1 MTVNRAVSIFAGFM
15 VMASLAAAHFNGQIN
30 LGQMSWMW
38 LTAFVGANLFQMG
51 FTGFC
56 PAANIMKAMGL
67 KDAVGACGT
76 TGAAGTT
83 GKCC

>member
-1 MTVNRAVSIFAGFM
+1 MNVNRAVSIFAGLM
-15 VMASLAAAHFNGQIN
+15 IMASLAAAHFSGQID
-30 LGQMSWMW
+30 LSHLSWLW

-56 PAANIMKAMGL
+56 PAASIFKALGI
-67 KDAVGACGT
+67 KDAN
-76 TGAAGTT
+76 

>member
-1 MTVNRAVSIFAGFM
+1 M
-15 VMASLAAAHFNGQIN
+15 
-30 LGQMSWMW
+30 GQMGWLW

-56 PAANIMKAMGL
+56 PAAKIMKALGL
-67 KDAVGACGT
+67 RDSDSCST
-76 TGAAGTT
+76 SSSST

>member
-1 MTVNRAVSIFAGFM
+1 MTVNRAISIFAGFM
-15 VMASLAAAHFNGQIN
+15 IMASLALTHFSGQIN
-30 LGQMSWMW
+30 LGQLSWLW

-56 PAANIMKAMGL
+56 PAAKIMKALGM
-67 KDAVGACGT
+67 KEATSACGT
-76 TGAAGTT
+76 GNSS

>member
-15 VMASLAAAHFNGQIN
+15 IMASLAAAHFSGQIS
-30 LGQMSWMW
+30 LGSMSWLW

-56 PAANIMKAMGL
+56 PAASIMRALGL
-67 KDAVGACGT
+67 KDNSGTACGS
-76 TGAAGTT
+76 
-83 GKCC
+83 